1 MLHLIVSRTL
11 LNCYSKKLWT
21 SLVLTSG
28 HHTAQTNSV
37 DYNVC
42 GVMQQRVYE
51 IHTRMNSVDEVKQRL
66 IEMWKSAA
74 ERYSAVIEWV
84 SE

>member
-1 MLHLIVSRTL
+1 
-11 LNCYSKKLWT
+11 
-21 SLVLTSG
+21 
-28 HHTAQTNSV
+28 
-37 DYNVC
+37 
-42 GVMQQRVYE
+42 MQQRVYE